1 MYLQETNLKILE
13 LLKRFK
19 YLSSSQLIK
28 LGVASSQP
36 ATSRILQRFFKN
48 KDEVIKSPLINKLT
62 FQPHPTRGKLENLY
76 CLNKRGALFLSEY
89 LDKDLSEIEYV
100 KGSGFF
106 AKDYFHRVTQIDY
119 HINLY
124 LQSQKEGF
132 TIDFFYNYFDKTGS
146 NNSNSNQRLEAKT
159 KIVYEDGSFF
169 IPDGIYKITKTISDG
184 TKQQFYYILEIH
196 KGNDTKRAIE
206 TIEKNIKALVDGCIA
221 KKHNYKYSHRVV
233 MIFDS
238 ETIKISVLKRLN
250 NIKKFTEFKDYF
262 LLYKMS
268 IQV

>member
-89 LDKDLSEIEYV
+89 LNKDLSEIEYV

-169 IPDGIYKITKTISDG
+169 IPDGIYQITKQLDN
-184 TKQQFYYILEIH
+184 KQTQNYLFVLEVH
-196 KGNDTKRAIE
+196 KGQDTNRCID
-206 TIEKNIKALVDGCIA
+206 TINKNIKCLIDGSLS
-221 KKHNYKYSHRVV
+221 KKFDYGYSHKVV
-233 MIFDS
+233 VVVDNKQ
-238 ETIKISVLKRLN
+238 IKENIEKRLST
-250 NIKKFTEFKDYF
+250 IDEFKNFRNFFILDF
-262 LLYKMS
+262 FK
-268 IQV
+268 

>member
-48 KDEVIKSPLINKLT
+48 KDGVIKSPLINKLT

-159 KIVYEDGSFF
+159 KIIYEDGSFF
-169 IPDGIYKITKTISDG
+169 IPDGIYQITKQLDN
-184 TKQQFYYILEIH
+184 KQTQNYLFVLEVH
-196 KGNDTKRAIE
+196 KGNDAKRAVE
-206 TIEKNIKALVDGCIA
+206 TIEKNIKCLVDGSLS
-221 KKHNYKYSHRVV
+221 KKFGYGYSHKVV
-233 MIFDS
+233 VVLDD
-238 ETIKISVLKRLN
+238 EKIKKAVLKRLCRFEWWGKFKEYI
-250 NIKKFTEFKDYF
+250 NILF
-262 LLYKMS
+262 
-268 IQV
+268 